1 MVRFHFILYLYRTIF
16 KKTLVWFQQEQPLIH
31 VLFNEC
37 CNILRNVLLCF
48 VKEEVVAGKQG
59 SQLLSISYELQNN
72 QRIDSKIEIGEST
85 RKYLSDLSS
94 NEKIAFYKDVR
105 EIYCTITVSITP
117 SLLDSV
123 KNAYSR
129 YRTDQ
134 ERQQQLQKEKEIADY
149 AAKSAKNKDELL
161 VEKELDLLE
170 KQKLLQGELNNA
182 TRLLEEGDQRL
193 KAAIDAKN
201 FYEIETAGILID
213 SSKKKL
219 MAINTEIV
227 QNNDALNQLRKKF
240 KK

>member
-1 MVRFHFILYLYRTIF
+1 MIIF
-16 KKTLVWFQQEQPLIH
+16 LPYSSET
-31 VLFNEC
+31 NE
-37 CNILRNVLLCF
+37 L
-48 VKEEVVAGKQG
+48 E
-59 SQLLSISYELQNN
+59 
-72 QRIDSKIEIGEST
+72 
-85 RKYLSDLSS
+85 
-94 NEKIAFYKDVR
+94 
-105 EIYCTITVSITP
+105 VSITP

-193 KAAIDAKN
+193 RAAIDAKN